1 MEERN
6 QHINTGDYMVGLDI
20 GTTKISVMI
29 GRKNQ
34 YGKLEILGTGRAV
47 SNGVARGI
55 VANIDK
61 TVDSIKEAITEAKKK
76 SGIEIDEVFVGIAG
90 QHIKSLQHRG
100 ELVRDNIEIEIEKAD
115 IDKLKSNMFKL
126 ITIPGEE
133 VIHVIPQEYTVDGE
147 DGIQDP
153 KGMAGVKL
161 EANFHVITAQV
172 GAVRNII
179 RCVEK
184 AGLTPKELVL
194 EPFASAVATLDED
207 ELREG
212 VALVDI
218 GGRTTDVAIFL
229 DNIIRHT
236 AVIPFGGNVI
246 TKDIKTGLSIL
257 EKQAELLKIKFGS
270 AMYTEDQENVMVSIP
285 GLRGREPKE
294 IAVKNLSEI
303 IGAQPIKGRH
313 INMESLYEY
322 GSRRGFWRIHK
333 LFQEKKIPI
342 TIFGV
347 GMALEKNPD
356 ICNAIKDAG
365 YEVASHGWRWID
377 YQNIKKSEEKK
388 HMKLAIQTHKRIFGD
403 RPSGWYTGRC
413 SPNTRDLVMEDGGF
427 LYDSDSYSDDLPY
440 WETRGKKK
448 QLIIPY
454 TLDNN
459 DMRFATNQGF
469 NTGDHFFTYLKDSF
483 DALYE
488 EGKTNPK
495 MMSVGLHCRIVG
507 KPGRIQALKKFL
519 NYIKKH
525 KNVWVCKRVDIA
537 KHWIKNYSK

>member
-1 MEERN
+1 MLKKNVR
-6 QHINTGDYMVGLDI
+6 D
-20 GTTKISVMI
+20 MI
-29 GRKNQ
+29 G
-34 YGKLEILGTGRAV
+34 YG
-47 SNGVARGI
+47 
-55 VANIDK
+55 
-61 TVDSIKEAITEAKKK
+61 
-76 SGIEIDEVFVGIAG
+76 
-90 QHIKSLQHRG
+90 
-100 ELVRDNIEIEIEKAD
+100 
-115 IDKLKSNMFKL
+115 FK
-126 ITIPGEE
+126 
-133 VIHVIPQEYTVDGE
+133 
-147 DGIQDP
+147 
-153 KGMAGVKL
+153 GVK
-161 EANFHVITAQV
+161 
-172 GAVRNII
+172 
-179 RCVEK
+179 
-184 AGLTPKELVL
+184 
-194 EPFASAVATLDED
+194 VAWPNNA
-207 ELREG
+207 R
-212 VALVDI
+212 
-218 GGRTTDVAIFL
+218 
-229 DNIIRHT
+229 
-236 AVIPFGGNVI
+236 
-246 TKDIKTGLSIL
+246 
-257 EKQAELLKIKFGS
+257 
-270 AMYTEDQENVMVSIP
+270 
-285 GLRGREPKE
+285 
-294 IAVKNLSEI
+294 IAVQIVLNYEEGAENCVLNGDKNSEIFLSEI

-322 GSRRGFWRIHK
+322 GSRAGFWRLHK
-333 LFQEKKIPI
+333 LFQKKKIPI

-347 GMALEKNPD
+347 GMALEKNPE
-356 ICNAIKDAG
+356 ICKAIKKAG

-388 HMKLAIQTHKRIFGD
+388 HMQLAIKAHTKIFGK
-403 RPSGWYTGRC
+403 RPNGWYTGRC

-440 WETRGKKK
+440 WETRNKKK

-488 EGKTNPK
+488 EGKTSPK